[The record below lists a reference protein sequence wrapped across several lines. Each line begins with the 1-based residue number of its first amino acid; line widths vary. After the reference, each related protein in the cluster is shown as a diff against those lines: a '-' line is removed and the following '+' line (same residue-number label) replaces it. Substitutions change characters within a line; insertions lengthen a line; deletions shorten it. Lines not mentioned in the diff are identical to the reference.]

1 MPDGVARRVQEVETA
16 VAEEIDR
23 VAPAQHELRLPPL
36 LREGHLAQVPALEG
50 AFGDGGRGVV
60 RVARQ
65 EGSLEARTDDE
76 VRRGREGGRVAR
88 VIPVVVT
95 VLLCKRDQLVKCTK
109 TSKTLWGVLGPRANQ
124 TVLSL
129 YLPPNN
135 RFDIL
140 GRHPTFPQDLRNPF
154 LHRHR
159 PAGVRDP
166 LHDRRR

>member
-1 MPDGVARRVQEVETA
+1 MPDRVPRRVQEVETA

-23 VAPAQHELRLPPL
+23 VAPAQHQLRLPLL
-36 LREGHLAQVPALEG
+36 LREGHLAQVPALVG
-50 AFGDGGRGVV
+50 AFGDARRRVV

-88 VIPVVVT
+88 VVPVVVT
-95 VLLCKRDQLVKCTK
+95 VLANKEISS
-109 TSKTLWGVLGPRANQ
+109 SKKQTLWRVWPQGKPNRLW
-124 TVLSL
+124 L
-129 YLPPNN
+129 YIPPNN

-140 GRHPTFPQDLRNPF
+140 GRHPTFPQDFRHPF

-159 PAGVRDP
+159 PAVVCDV